1 MVLLPSPEDG
11 ADRSFTANTQAKPVF
26 CLKRFGYYSI
36 PDVKDLLL
44 DDQGNCMV
52 TDFTIGREAFG
63 KIVFPGVVNVAGLNL
78 DEIVFIRHKEVV
90 LYPNEEKKPA
100 FGEGL
105 NRKATITVQKIWPVV
120 GGVTI

>member
-1 MVLLPSPEDG
+1 
-11 ADRSFTANTQAKPVF
+11 
-26 CLKRFGYYSI
+26 
-36 PDVKDLLL
+36 
-44 DDQGNCMV
+44 MV